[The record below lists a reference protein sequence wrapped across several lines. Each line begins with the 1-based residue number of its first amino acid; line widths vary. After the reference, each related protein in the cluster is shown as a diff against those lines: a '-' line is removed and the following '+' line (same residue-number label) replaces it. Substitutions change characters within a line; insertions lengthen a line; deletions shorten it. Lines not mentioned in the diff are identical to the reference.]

1 MRHKS
6 QECAQVWVEK
16 YHLEQQLEASRAEC
30 VIHRQQIDELTDEN
44 VSILDELDESNEMML
59 KVFHPC
65 LHTGPLECANS
76 RSLMYTDQREFLP
89 PKDGG
94 DRNGL

>member
-59 KVFHPC
+59 KVTVRDFI
-65 LHTGPLECANS
+65 LIIFDLFGTL
-76 RSLMYTDQREFLP
+76 R
-89 PKDGG
+89 
-94 DRNGL
+94 